1 VLTTDSLA
9 ASLEFQFLV
18 DRALTA
24 QQSGRRDMAAVFGRA
39 AQGILETAMPDIA
52 HDVAKIASRKGA
64 GGEVAQGLVSRLT
77 PAAAA
82 AVATIW
88 TLRGAR
94 KPAVEALTAAFG
106 DHPEFVAT
114 TKRLCRRVFG
124 PVQATPLVIS
134 VANHAPFEAAA
145 PHRR

>member
-1 VLTTDSLA
+1 
-9 ASLEFQFLV
+9 LV

-39 AQGILETAMPDIA
+39 AQGLLEAAMPDVA
-52 HDVAKIASRKGA
+52 HSVAKIASRKGP
-64 GGEVAQGLVSRLT
+64 GCEVAQGLSSRLT
-77 PAAAA
+77 PATAA

-94 KPAVEALTAAFG
+94 RPAVKALTAAFG

-114 TKRLCRRVFG
+114 TKLLCRRVFDPNLPSPSVS
-124 PVQATPLVIS
+124 PVTS
-134 VANHAPFEAAA
+134 VAPFEAAA